1 MTTST
6 GETERIR
13 GYLIAQAKKLT
24 PAELVAKLR
33 TDTAPLQAIGSAVP
47 AAHFADRPSPDEW
60 SAAEVYMHI
69 LDMNERG
76 ARAIEGILD
85 EGAVPPSFLA
95 GLLLEVGR
103 REPDRLVACLAVADG
118 AVVPK
123 GEAPRGRRLLR
134 VSLPLSGLA
143 PLQAGAMPSWNAQLP
158 MQYKVVELALDQGE
172 QQAVLTICSDK
183 LPPVPDGQ
191 PVPLLRLKH

>member
-1 MTTST
+1 MSVEHLVGKRT
-6 GETERIR
+6 GRR
-13 GYLIAQAKKLT
+13 
-24 PAELVAKLR
+24 V
-33 TDTAPLQAIGSAVP
+33 GSKNRPGWVRAVRW
-47 AAHFADRPSPDEW
+47 AYAH
-60 SAAEVYMHI
+60 
-69 LDMNERG
+69 LG
-76 ARAIEGILD
+76 D